1 MVDYTIAPDLGMA
14 AERHE
19 AGQGGTTVDSSG
31 GSYVLKALA
40 LALLFALAAGC
51 FTVLR
56 PFLAAILWAAILAAS
71 TWPVFAMVERALHG
85 RRSLAALATTLGL
98 AAILLL
104 PLVLLGMRLTENV
117 VRLTDTVQSAMAT
130 GETPPVPA

>member
-1 MVDYTIAPDLGMA
+1 MVDYTISPDLDLS

-19 AGQGGTTVDSSG
+19 AAEVASAFES

-71 TWPVFAMVERALHG
+71 TWPIFGMVERAVHG
-85 RRSLAALATTLGL
+85 RRSLAALLTTLGL

-104 PLVLLGMRLTENV
+104 PLILLGMRLTENV
-117 VRLTDTVQSAMAT
+117 VRLAETIQS
-130 GETPPVPA
+130 